1 MFEDDVRRHE
11 GRRSTH
17 TKAMA
22 RIVGLVLALIL
33 SSSAPTLASTQ
44 LDSCINI
51 TSLFKERLVSL
62 GGQDWLA
69 FQLKRDN
76 EVRHLVF
83 TQISKIG
90 SSNDA
95 KWLVATRHSAARPDL
110 YCVQATGNL
119 VELLAPLPA
128 KNSAERFG
136 MPGSTYPRCGERGD
150 IFEGFKVRSWATR
163 ELGDSQIIA
172 LGKPEPEAPSFVL
185 VSNKRDGHWILLD
198 KQPQST
204 TCYFDRGEWSDIRK
218 IQINY

>member
-1 MFEDDVRRHE
+1 MP
-11 GRRSTH
+11 
-17 TKAMA
+17 
-22 RIVGLVLALIL
+22 RIVGLVLAMIL
-33 SSSAPTLASTQ
+33 GGIVPTAASVQ
-44 LDSCINI
+44 LGSCIDI
-51 TSLFKERLVSL
+51 TSLFKERLASL
-62 GGQDWLA
+62 DGQDWLA

-76 EVRHLVF
+76 EVWHLVF

-90 SSNDA
+90 SPNDV
-95 KWLVATRHSAARPDL
+95 KWLVASRHSAARPDL

-119 VELLAPLPA
+119 VELVAPLPA

-150 IFEGFKVRSWATR
+150 ILEGLKVRSWATR
-163 ELGDSQIIA
+163 ELGDSQIMV
-172 LGKPEPEAPSFVL
+172 LGKPEPNKPSFVL

-198 KQPQST
+198 RQPQST

>member
-1 MFEDDVRRHE
+1 M
-11 GRRSTH
+11 H
-17 TKAMA
+17 TEAKA
-22 RIVGLVLALIL
+22 RIVGLVLAVIL
-33 SSSAPTLASTQ
+33 GSSAPTVASAQ
-44 LDSCINI
+44 LSSCIDI
-51 TSLFKERLVSL
+51 TLLFKERLVSL

-76 EVRHLVF
+76 EVWHLVF
-83 TQISKIG
+83 TQNSKRG
-90 SSNDA
+90 SPNDA
-95 KWLVATRHSAARPDL
+95 KWLVASRHSPAHPDL
-110 YCVQATGNL
+110 FCVQATGNL

-150 IFEGFKVRSWATR
+150 ILEGLKVRSWATR
-163 ELGDSQIIA
+163 ELGDSQIMA
-172 LGKPEPEAPSFVL
+172 LGKPEPNEPSFVL

-218 IQINY
+218 MQINY